1 MAIQDDI
8 MAMLSQVSDGGNR
21 ATAAGEEGVNMYK
34 RMSEFITDKDNMY
47 QARRELGSLFDPMQF
62 GSLEEQMQFDPLTG
76 GGVADI
82 IRKYMD
88 DAGDGAVLPD
98 TSNAR
103 PRSKPDAPIIIEE
116 LPPIPVRSL
125 PGAGPGEAGMMMV
138 DDNAAAMQGQGMDEI
153 REELMSAPTLQRSL
167 NRLQEAQGRDISFG
181 DDISRRDLEAA
192 EADYAKLQKSLVID
206 TAEKQARQEG
216 VYGSQAARIRAAAGE
231 NTGLSG
237 IELAGRTG
245 REATQEDEINALLT
259 GATAGTFGGPVAGQM
274 LIRMSAP
281 SISSLAMRLGI
292 GRISPQE
299 LARNPVLRKQI
310 EQQIQLALPKPT
322 PGAPSSYVAP
332 ASRVGARSPRQ
343 LDAADAA
350 RAAGRGENTGPA
362 IRIDPSPAQRL
373 GSTEGSGSRID
384 EIINSNGP
392 IGMARG
398 MSVRDKIMNNYAMM
412 AEGGSGADAMVK
424 VYSTSGE
431 RLTDDEDRIN
441 AMNRRMRED
450 KIPHILS
457 DYERRNDPDLRLLS
471 KARKASSRADWQRY
485 IDQQN
490 SR

>member
-1 MAIQDDI
+1 M
-8 MAMLSQVSDGGNR
+8 
-21 ATAAGEEGVNMYK
+21 
-34 RMSEFITDKDNMY
+34 
-47 QARRELGSLFDPMQF
+47 
-62 GSLEEQMQFDPLTG
+62 
-76 GGVADI
+76 
-82 IRKYMD
+82 
-88 DAGDGAVLPD
+88 
-98 TSNAR
+98 
-103 PRSKPDAPIIIEE
+103 
-116 LPPIPVRSL
+116 
-125 PGAGPGEAGMMMV
+125 
-138 DDNAAAMQGQGMDEI
+138 
-153 REELMSAPTLQRSL
+153 
-167 NRLQEAQGRDISFG
+167 
-181 DDISRRDLEAA
+181 
-192 EADYAKLQKSLVID
+192 
-206 TAEKQARQEG
+206 
-216 VYGSQAARIRAAAGE
+216 
-231 NTGLSG
+231 SG